1 MIACPNSLKSSEA
14 NGLETDERKMNVY
27 AKINLFLV
35 PTVFNTQY
43 VFVIDFESP
52 TQSNFDKIMTIK
64 SYVDHNAYESIEG
77 GDIGL

>member
-52 TQSNFDKIMTIK
+52 TQSNIVKIIILK
-64 SYVDHNAYESIEG
+64 SLIVFN
-77 GDIGL
+77 